1 MAYNERMRVQVS
13 MDHRTEPRCF
23 REDDEIVFCGY
34 FSGEKDCG
42 LIFYDR
48 EGQDPIRVMLP
59 ESLRIGR
66 QYSVR
71 IKGIPEDHDRYRLYD
86 QKSEIPD
93 PQAFCLCG
101 LSSFDGPIDPSRI
114 FGKVL
119 DRAPVEEILSVS
131 AGRLKA
137 TTPPEDDF
145 LYLLHVRGFTKN
157 PNSGVSRDRRGTFA
171 GIIDKLDHITSL
183 HVTAVELMPAYEMIA
198 RENFHSELT
207 GEDKK
212 ERINYWG
219 YKQGYYF
226 APRSDYA
233 AGDPCQEFREL
244 VNALHQK
251 GIALIM
257 QFWFPHDYPAA
268 LLTAVLR
275 HWVRF
280 YGVDGFHL
288 IGGGLQVE
296 SYASDPV
303 LSGIRMYYESVDPE
317 RLPSNHGHSGTS
329 DRTVSLYRDDFLLSV
344 RHFLKGDDHSLGRF
358 FGAMIQN
365 HSQYGVVNYLA
376 NYDGFRL
383 YDSVSYEHRVN
394 EANGENGKDG
404 IEDNVTWNCGTEGKT
419 RKQSVLKLRRKQIFN
434 ALTMLFCAQGT
445 PMLYAGD
452 EFLDTQDGNN
462 NPYCLDDPV
471 SWVNWRS
478 ESNALGEAAEEF
490 IRFLVKY
497 RRTHQMLCQPAPLRL
512 MDYKA
517 FGFPDLSA
525 HGVDAWQPDFHGFT
539 HCVGM
544 LYCNLYARE
553 QNPAFLYCIY
563 NCHWES
569 RRFALPAV
577 PKPLSWTVVV
587 DTGKSGEETAE
598 YRIRGEKSVLLEARS
613 CMILEARGRFHMAGG
628 EERTPF

>member
-1 MAYNERMRVQVS
+1 MRVQITN
-13 MDHRTEPRCF
+13 DHRTEPRCF
-23 REDDEIVFCGY
+23 REDGEIVFCGY

-42 LIFYDR
+42 LVFYDQD
-48 EGQDPIRVMLP
+48 GKDPIRVMLP
-59 ESLRIGR
+59 ESTRIGR
-66 QYSVR
+66 LYSVK
-71 IKGIPEDHDRYRLYD
+71 IKGIPEDHDRYRLLD
-86 QKSEIPD
+86 GKNETPD
-93 PQAFCLCG
+93 PYAFRLYG
-101 LSSFDGPIDPSRI
+101 LSDFSEAPDPERI
-114 FGKVL
+114 FGGVFSDSPVNMLLQTTK
-119 DRAPVEEILSVS
+119 DRI
-131 AGRLKA
+131 RT

-145 LYLLHVRGFTKN
+145 IYLMHVRGFTMS
-157 PNSGVSRDRRGTFA
+157 PTSGVPKKHRGTFL
-171 GIIDKLDHITSL
+171 GILDKIDHIASL
-183 HVTAVELMPAYEMIA
+183 GATAIELMPAYEMVA
-198 RENFHSELT
+198 WEYFDSELT
-207 GEDKK
+207 GEEQK

-219 YKQGYYF
+219 YTKGYYF
-226 APRSDYA
+226 APRSAYA
-233 AGDPCQEFREL
+233 AGDPCQEFRTL
-244 VNALHQK
+244 VAALHK
-251 GIALIM
+251 RGIALIM

-275 HWVRF
+275 HWVKF

-288 IGGGLQVE
+288 IGGGLNVE
-296 SYASDPV
+296 IYASDPV
-303 LSGIRMYYESVDPE
+303 LSGIRMYYESVDTG
-317 RLPSNHGHSGTS
+317 RLPSSAGHSGGAE
-329 DRTVSLYRDDFLLSV
+329 RTVSLYRDDFLLAV
-344 RHFLKGDDHSLGRF
+344 RHYLKGDDHSLPAF
-358 FGAMIQN
+358 FGALIQN
-365 HSQYGVVNYLA
+365 NEKHGVVNYLA
-376 NYDGFRL
+376 SYDGFRL

-394 EANGENGKDG
+394 EANGEGGKDG
-404 IEDNVTWNCGTEGKT
+404 IADNVTWNCGTAGKT

-445 PMLYAGD
+445 PMIYSGD

-490 IRFLVKY
+490 IRFLIRY
-497 RRTHQMLCQPAPLRL
+497 RRTHRMLCQPAPLRL

-525 HGVDAWQPDFHGFT
+525 HGVDAWQPDFNGFT

-544 LYCNLYARE
+544 LYCNLYAKE

-563 NCHWES
+563 NSHWES

-587 DTGKSGEETAE
+587 DTGKTGEEHRE
-598 YRIRGEKSVLLEARS
+598 YPIRGEKSVRLEARS